1 MNATL
6 NAVYDKDLELF
17 LTNLNLLD
25 KIKNGKIKC
34 KFTKEIITLE
44 NFYAVFP
51 EEGTIKVVSDS
62 PKAIRLLSEYSNEK
76 DIS

>member
-6 NAVYDKDLELF
+6 NAVYDSDLEEL
-17 LTNLNLLD
+17 LTNLNLFE

-44 NFYAVFP
+44 NLYAIFP

-62 PKAIRLLSEYSNEK
+62 PKAIKLLSEY
-76 DIS
+76 ISDKRF